1 MKNVDLSIEEK
12 WKDIKN
18 YEGLYQISNLG
29 RVKKINKSNIIIC
42 KPSIDTSGY
51 KQIVLTKNKKRKSY
65 KIHRLIAQAFIPNP
79 NNLPQINHKDEN
91 KLNNDVSNTTTSYN
105 NNNNDEFNNLDSAV
119 NNQVDTFTNLDSPSS
134 IVNFFNNDMTSN
146 ANNNDGVVFGDL
158 TAPTQNNNDTKK
170 YIFLF
175 LYDLQP
181 DYVIFLPSKK

>member
-1 MKNVDLSIEEK
+1 MKKEELLIK
-12 WKDIKN
+12 EEWKDIKN

-91 KLNNDVSNTTTSYN
+91 KLNNDVSNLEWCTLQYN
-105 NNNNDEFNNLDSAV
+105 CNYGSRNYRCTRHRQHKVQQYNKQNNLVREYLSLKEAEKITKIKYQQISSCCRNKQKSAGGY
-119 NNQVDTFTNLDSPSS
+119 
-134 IVNFFNNDMTSN
+134 IW
-146 ANNNDGVVFGDL
+146 
-158 TAPTQNNNDTKK
+158 K
-170 YIFLF
+170 YC
-175 LYDLQP
+175 
-181 DYVIFLPSKK
+181 

>member
-1 MKNVDLSIEEK
+1 MKNEGLLIEEK

-91 KLNNDVSNTTTSYN
+91 KLNNDVSNLEWCTLQYN
-105 NNNNDEFNNLDSAV
+105 CNYGSRNYRCTRHRQHRVQQYNKQNNLVREYLSLKEAEKITKIKYQQISRCCRNKQKSAGGY
-119 NNQVDTFTNLDSPSS
+119 
-134 IVNFFNNDMTSN
+134 IW
-146 ANNNDGVVFGDL
+146 
-158 TAPTQNNNDTKK
+158 K
-170 YIFLF
+170 YC
-175 LYDLQP
+175 
-181 DYVIFLPSKK
+181 